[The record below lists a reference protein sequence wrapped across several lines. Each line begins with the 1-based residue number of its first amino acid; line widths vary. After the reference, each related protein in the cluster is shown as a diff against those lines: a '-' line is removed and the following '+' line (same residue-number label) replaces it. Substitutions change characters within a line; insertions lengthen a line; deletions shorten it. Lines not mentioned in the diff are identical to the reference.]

1 MKTAESYV
9 DEAIPHEAG
18 HIVVG
23 STVGMPIR
31 GLAVNIVVNREG
43 KKIGDFATESVEPP
57 DEEIP
62 LTPPK
67 ILLAYKAYL
76 AGGLAGNNFVGSPAT
91 EECLQNDRLKLAR
104 VGTESLETMSEIA
117 APIIEKN
124 HVEFG
129 RLTSLIR
136 DRFLALMADAALKTG
151 RYRLLDEKDL
161 DEIFGKS

>member
-1 MKTAESYV
+1 MKTAESFV

-23 STVGMPIR
+23 STVGMPIK
-31 GLAVNIVVNREG
+31 GLAVNIVVTSGG
-43 KKIGDFATESVEPP
+43 KKIGDFATESVEPS
-57 DEEIP
+57 DDQIP

-67 ILLAYKAYL
+67 VLHAYKVYL
-76 AGGLAGNNFVGSPAT
+76 AGGLAGNNFEGVAAT

-104 VGTESLETMSEIA
+104 VGTESLEAMSEIA

-124 HVEFG
+124 RTEFG

-136 DRFLALMADAALKTG
+136 ERFLAVMAGAALKTG
-151 RYRLLDEKDL
+151 RYELVSEKDL
-161 DEIFGKS
+161 NEIFGKH